1 LKKRL
6 GSRLFACALLATLAC
21 ASLVSGTVA
30 AQENKNSSK
39 SLKSEAKISMKDA
52 REKALAKV
60 PGGRIKSSELEREKG
75 KLVYSFDI
83 RPAKGSGIDEVQID
97 AVTGEVVS
105 VEHETPAKEAAEK
118 RAERKEAKTKK
129 H

>member
-1 LKKRL
+1 MKKKT
-6 GSRLFACALLATLAC
+6 GIRLFVCALLAALAC
-21 ASLVSGTVA
+21 ASLAFGASA
-30 AQENKNSSK
+30 RDKKDSKK

-52 REKALAKV
+52 REKALEKV

-75 KLVYSFDI
+75 KLIYSFDI

-105 VEHETPAKEAAEK
+105 VQHETPASEAAEK
-118 RAERKEAKTKK
+118 RAERKEAKHKK

>member
-1 LKKRL
+1 LKKQS
-6 GSRLFACALLATLAC
+6 GGRLFACALLATLAC
-21 ASLVSGTVA
+21 GSLIFGSQTREKKDSG
-30 AQENKNSSK
+30 K

-52 REKALAKV
+52 RVTALAKV

-75 KLVYSFDI
+75 KLIYSFDI
-83 RPAKGSGIDEVQID
+83 RPAKGTGIDEVQID

-105 VEHETPAKEAAEK
+105 VQHETPASEAAER
-118 RAERKEAKTKK
+118 RAERKEAKAKR

>member
-1 LKKRL
+1 MKLR
-6 GSRLFACALLATLAC
+6 ANLLVATLLL
-21 ASLVSGTVA
+21 SLAVVA
-30 AQENKNSSK
+30 NSAAKDEKSKNK

-52 REKALAKV
+52 RAKALEKV

-83 RPAKGSGIDEVQID
+83 RPAKGTGIEEVQID
-97 AVTGEVVS
+97 AITGEVVS
-105 VEHETPAKEAAEK
+105 VEHESPAKEKAEK
-118 RAERKEAKTKK
+118 RSERKESKQDK

>member
-1 LKKRL
+1 MKQRS
-6 GSRLFACALLATLAC
+6 GGGRLFTCALLATLAC
-21 ASLVSGTVA
+21 GSLASGASARVD
-30 AQENKNSSK
+30 KNSGK
-39 SLKSEAKISMKDA
+39 SLKSEAKISMKEA
-52 REKALAKV
+52 REKALEKV

-83 RPAKGSGIDEVQID
+83 RPAKGTGIDEVQID

-105 VEHETPAKEAAEK
+105 VEHETPASEAAER
-118 RAERKEAKTKK
+118 RAERKETKHKK